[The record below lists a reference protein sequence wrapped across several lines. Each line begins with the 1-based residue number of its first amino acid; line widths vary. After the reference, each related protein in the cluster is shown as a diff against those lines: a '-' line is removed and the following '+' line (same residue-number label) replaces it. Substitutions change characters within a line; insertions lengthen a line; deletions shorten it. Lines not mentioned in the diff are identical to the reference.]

1 MSEVKP
7 MNLSGVSHNP
17 LQGGAASG
25 NNTIADRMR
34 ANSQLRMAESMNKYK
49 QAQMKRA
56 ENDYQIGKKTEN
68 FVFSNYPSGKDATWA
83 NATDGLKFGEG
94 SRSGHLARWKE
105 KVGGNLQG
113 FEQYYQAGKQ
123 AEMDGIKKS
132 LIRDPLKYS
141 EDGWKKHVSKTIA
154 GWDSDTRESFMNSL
168 DTETRGN
175 LMQVYDPD
183 SQLSWGE
190 YGSRFIDD
198 NFGMDDNPGKTVM
211 AGAAGI
217 AALGGG
223 AYLGYKALRRG
234 NIPDIPGGG
243 GGVGGQSQKLLQGM
257 KQLGSG
263 AKRLN
268 GKSMSKGE
276 IAKMMNSGEINA
288 SQAKIL
294 ARGGSVNFGGSQG
307 ELFARGETAPKL
319 QRLLGEPISEN
330 AIKDIPK
337 YLKSARLDGKL
348 TQSSA
353 DQLQGIINTLQ
364 KSGKVVNTN
373 NISTAIMRLGP
384 KGGAL
389 VTQLGKGKINLG
401 PIKGL
406 GFTKGIATA
415 IGLHTGMSY
424 GIRNM
429 AEMMGATE
437 NNAEAYG
444 DAAGAATAA
453 VGVPAAPHVIAK
465 LKDVYSKKGGSY
477 IIKKLGSKIGMKA
490 AARIVGKGFLA
501 SMTGPAAGVVGYGL
515 LAADAYMIYDAL
527 SDIE

>member
-1 MSEVKP
+1 MSEIKP

-17 LQGGAASG
+17 LQGGAAG
-25 NNTIADRMR
+25 NNNIADKMR
-34 ANSQLRMAESMNKYK
+34 ANAQLRMAESMNKFK
-49 QAQMKRA
+49 QAQMQRA
-56 ENDYQIGKKTEN
+56 ENDYQIGKRTEN

-83 NATDGLKFGEG
+83 NGTDGMKFGEG
-94 SRSGHLARWKE
+94 TRSKHLARWKE

-113 FEQYYQAGKQ
+113 FDQYFQAGKT
-123 AEMDGIKKS
+123 AEMEGIKKS
-132 LIRDPLKYS
+132 LIRDPLKFS

-154 GWDSDTRESFMNSL
+154 GWEPDMRESFMNSL

-175 LMQVYDPD
+175 LMQYYDPD

-190 YGSRFIDD
+190 YGSRLIDD
-198 NFGMDDNPGKTVM
+198 NFGMDDNPGKTIM
-211 AGAAGI
+211 AGATGIGAIAGS
-217 AALGGG
+217 

-234 NIPDIPGGG
+234 NLDKATNIVNKGMGGG
-243 GGVGGQSQKLLQGM
+243 GSSSQKLLQGM
-257 KQLGSG
+257 KQLGDGS
-263 AKRLN
+263 RTIN
-268 GKSMSKGE
+268 GKSISKGK
-276 IAKMMNSGEINA
+276 IAQMMESGEITGA
-288 SQAKIL
+288 QARILGKGGNVRLGPAGVGEAQLTKI
-294 ARGGSVNFGGSQG
+294 
-307 ELFARGETAPKL
+307 
-319 QRLLGEPISEN
+319 LGEPISES
-330 AIKDIPK
+330 AIKDVPK
-337 YLKSARLDGKL
+337 YLKAARLDGKL

-353 DQLQGIINTLQ
+353 DQLQGVINSLQ

-373 NISTAIMRLGP
+373 NISTALMRLGP

-424 GIRNM
+424 GISNM

-465 LKDVYSKKGGSY
+465 LKDVYAKKGGSY